1 MKIFL
6 PIYFLFIISH
16 LSAQDAIKSDFYA
29 DAYLNDRFYF
39 CWKPQ
44 FTPQSDNFKKIETQF
59 NELLSVFEIQD
70 IKQAFPEAV
79 KPTQQQTRQG
89 EKLADLSPIYIA
101 HINPPKDIHALC
113 IAFLKTGWF
122 EYTEPHFLP
131 ELTYIPSDDSA
142 SSQYALYRIHAFE
155 AWDIHKGDT
164 TMLIGVTD
172 TGIDP
177 LHPDLIDNIHTNYA
191 DPINGIDDD
200 NDGYVDNFRGWDT
213 GDSDNDPS
221 ADLNYHGQHVS
232 GLCSATTDNNL
243 GVAGSGFKCRLVP
256 IKISD
261 ANGLLTGAYAGV
273 VYAANFGCK
282 VINCSWG
289 GFQFSRVNEAVIRY
303 AAVNMD
309 CIVFCGAGNNN
320 NERLFYPASY
330 PYAVSVAST
339 NELDHKSNFS
349 TYGYAIDICAPGDL
363 VNSTW
368 IGDTYLKTGGTSMAS
383 PIAAGCAG
391 ILRSALPNWNSRQ
404 IARQLITNADPIDTI
419 PFNTEFENKL
429 GNGRVNLFRALSNST
444 ARSMRLIEYRFYDNR
459 SNLFL
464 PGDTLFL
471 DGNLINYLSPVNAA
485 NLTIEVAEGGLQT
498 LENQRVLGSLE
509 TLQSIEIT
517 PNPLKFLISDEA
529 GKRGLAV
536 IKLSFELDG
545 IVDNQYIPIEL
556 NADFIH
562 LEENLIQTS
571 IGSDSRIAI
580 SGNGMIQGLGF
591 RYIESD
597 NLMFEGGL
605 MVGMPPNVVLSRTRG
620 TSGFSNDFSTV
631 EFIRNRPLAFEN
643 TFEIEGFFASN
654 TEFFPLQVKQRYLA
668 SSEVNNLNFIIADYT
683 LSNLSN
689 WQVFQGLYAGI
700 FSDWDIE
707 DPYQNLGFSNLSNRY
722 SAVHSASNDS
732 LFVGIGSLG
741 ELPFNLHI
749 IENSPGGN
757 GGLDLSDGFSPDE
770 KFISLSLPR
779 LVSGDNEPKDIIS
792 VVSSGPH
799 SISPGESIQVG
810 FVLFACSDSSQI
822 SEIIAAASDFYNQIV
837 IPLHQNDEN
846 LSVLEIFPNP
856 ASTKI
861 NIKGLHSKAKF
872 YLSDLRGKEMQLNDY
887 KNTTS
892 SISIEHLSPGYY
904 FLTIIQDKNIST
916 HKILIHHR

>member
-1 MKIFL
+1 MKLFL
-6 PIYFLFIISH
+6 PIYFLFIIGH

-29 DAYLNDRFYF
+29 DAYLNDRFYL

-59 NELLSVFEIQD
+59 NELLSVFEIQQF
-70 IKQAFPEAV
+70 KQAFPEAV
-79 KPTQQQTRQG
+79 KPIQQQTRQG

-101 HINPPKDIHALC
+101 HVNPPKDIHALC
-113 IAFLKTGWF
+113 NAFYKTGWF

-142 SSQYALYRIHAFE
+142 SAQYALYRIHAFE

-200 NDGYVDNFRGWDT
+200 NDGYIDNFRGWDT
-213 GDSDNDPS
+213 GDSDNDPA
-221 ADLNYHGQHVS
+221 ADLNFHGQHVS
-232 GLCSATTDNNL
+232 GLCSATTDNEL
-243 GVAGSGFKCRLVP
+243 GVAGSGYKCRLVP

-261 ANGLLTGAYAGV
+261 ANGLLSGAYAGV
-273 VYAANFGCK
+273 IYAANFGCK

-289 GFQFSRVNEAVIRY
+289 GFQFSRVNEAIIRY
-303 AAVNMD
+303 ASVNMD

-330 PYAVSVAST
+330 PYAISVAST

-404 IARQLITNADPIDTI
+404 IARQLIINADPVDTI

-429 GNGRVNLFRALSNST
+429 GNGRVNLFRALSNPT
-444 ARSMRLIEYRFYDNR
+444 ARSMRLIEHRFYDNR

-471 DGNLINYLSPVNAA
+471 EGNLINYLSPVNAA
-485 NLTIEVAEGGLQT
+485 NLTIEVVEGDLLP
-498 LENQRVLGSLE
+498 LENQRSLGSFE
-509 TLQSIEIT
+509 TLQSQEIVA
-517 PNPLKFLISDEA
+517 NPIRFLISDEVS
-529 GKRGLAV
+529 KRGLAV

-545 IVDNQYIPIEL
+545 VIDNQYIPIEL

-571 IGSDSRIAI
+571 VGSDSRIAI

-591 RYIESD
+591 RYMESD

-620 TSGFSNDFSTV
+620 TSGFSNDFSAV

-643 TFEIEGFFASN
+643 TIEIEGLFVSN

-683 LSNLSN
+683 FSNLSN
-689 WQVFQGLYAGI
+689 WQVFQGMYAGI

-707 DPYQNLGFSNLSNRY
+707 DPYQNLAFSNLANRY
-722 SAVHSASNDS
+722 CAVHSASNDS

-741 ELPFNLHI
+741 EHPFNLHI
-749 IENSPGGN
+749 IENNPGGN

-770 KFISLSLPR
+770 KFISLSIPR
-779 LVSGDNEPKDIIS
+779 LESGDNEPKDIIS

-799 SISPGESIQVG
+799 SIAPGESIHAG

-822 SEIIAAASDFYNQIV
+822 TQIIAAASDFYNQIV

-861 NIKGLHSKAKF
+861 NIRGLHSKARF
-872 YLSDLRGKEMQLNDY
+872 YLSDLSGKEIQLNDY

-892 SISIEHLSPGYY
+892 SISIEHLSTGYY